1 MSGAPLIYFYRFYYY
16 FYIYIVIII
25 KFWYCLESRYMRCNT
40 GYLPP
45 IAFMTPVNIVG
56 WVDVVDV
63 RELVL
68 FSDARRC

>member
-1 MSGAPLIYFYRFYYY
+1 LAVGPNILLHCYFGYQYGGAGGG
-16 FYIYIVIII
+16 VA
-25 KFWYCLESRYMRCNT
+25 
-40 GYLPP
+40 LPWL
-45 IAFMTPVNIVG
+45 NIFLLVDVVG

>member
-1 MSGAPLIYFYRFYYY
+1 LPTQACT
-16 FYIYIVIII
+16 IITSAVVLFAAAATMLDNRI
-25 KFWYCLESRYMRCNT
+25 DRNRKLNDTNKRIDKTDKISRRRLN
-40 GYLPP
+40 
-45 IAFMTPVNIVG
+45 VE

>member
-1 MSGAPLIYFYRFYYY
+1 MSRGGRTKNRSLRYKPLDPAYRLSSERHNAR
-16 FYIYIVIII
+16 
-25 KFWYCLESRYMRCNT
+25 YCFF
-40 GYLPP
+40 
-45 IAFMTPVNIVG
+45 ADVVG

>member
-1 MSGAPLIYFYRFYYY
+1 MVNSRESSGDLI
-16 FYIYIVIII
+16 
-25 KFWYCLESRYMRCNT
+25 T
-40 GYLPP
+40 GYLGN
-45 IAFMTPVNIVG
+45 VGLVG

>member
-1 MSGAPLIYFYRFYYY
+1 MSYHGFFSQFALFFPFLKLRSCYR
-16 FYIYIVIII
+16 IEA
-25 KFWYCLESRYMRCNT
+25 W
-40 GYLPP
+40 PP
-45 IAFMTPVNIVG
+45 PNLVG

>member
-1 MSGAPLIYFYRFYYY
+1 MLGMSPRDEVEATHLIYLSTQR
-16 FYIYIVIII
+16 
-25 KFWYCLESRYMRCNT
+25 T
-40 GYLPP
+40 
-45 IAFMTPVNIVG
+45 AFSSSKKTAIVG

>member
-1 MSGAPLIYFYRFYYY
+1 MKNASCRKNASCGKYSILD
-16 FYIYIVIII
+16 
-25 KFWYCLESRYMRCNT
+25 
-40 GYLPP
+40 
-45 IAFMTPVNIVG
+45 VG